1 MKNWSLWTGL
11 AMFAFMLF
19 ISFIGPHLPFI
30 DDTLPEHRM
39 RFYEGGE
46 IGRAPFPPSL
56 EDPLGTDRE
65 AGDIL
70 SMLVNGAKDTL
81 KIILLITL
89 IRYMIAIPMA
99 FLASTKKGIAYM
111 VSNGW
116 YSLFGSIPTIFAAIL
131 LLEIIPA
138 DGLDNGVYW
147 KVLLIALIEVGRVSY
162 IFANEIYEVS
172 QKEFVQASVTVGS
185 TPFQLSVMHYF
196 PSVIQSLVVNFF
208 NDLARVTLLLGQLA
222 LFQYFIEHT
231 IIYIPGG
238 GTFLDESGYFSITGF
253 FDWPGLLSAA
263 RYEVMK
269 AVWIPLAPAVALTL
283 LLLTFQLLSEGFRKL
298 FERQTSSGKQS
309 VVRRL
314 VERAGEAF
322 VTSKMAGSVTLV
334 GFGVIVGTVIVT
346 GVDKEATEVVA
357 PVEEVVEEV
366 HEGVQFD
373 EDKYALENGQM
384 VPTTVATT
392 AKGGF
397 YDKLEHLELHM
408 EKTSDRDYETD
419 TLMLKCR
426 TIGAGRCE
434 KPMITLKK
442 PVATVEEAYQLLAN
456 HLPSDAVIEN
466 EYQDNDRY
474 IYNLQSTL
482 LDQSYFYGI
491 QHGMTVIFYFTPE
504 KMIETVEF
512 PDTIGHFLKKPPA
525 PFVKNKQPGG
535 LSTLFRHF
543 LQISVAVHFEGC
555 GRTFFFFE

>member
-11 AMFAFMLF
+11 ALFAFMLF

-89 IRYMIAIPMA
+89 IRYIIAIPMA

-131 LLEIIPA
+131 LLEIIPTGA
-138 DGLDNGVYW
+138 FGKDVYA

-162 IFANEIYEVS
+162 IFAHEIYEVS

-185 TPFQLSVMHYF
+185 TPFQLSVIHYL
-196 PSVIQSLVVNFF
+196 PTISKSLVVNFF

-298 FERQTSSGKQS
+298 FERQTSSEKHS

-334 GFGVIVGTVIVT
+334 GFVVIVGTVIVT
-346 GVDKEATEVVA
+346 GVDKEATEVIA
-357 PVEEVVEEV
+357 PAEEV
-366 HEGVQFD
+366 HEGVQLDD
-373 EDKYALENGQM
+373 EKYVLENGQY
-384 VPTTVATT
+384 VATTVATT
-392 AKGGF
+392 VKGGF

-408 EKTSDRDYETD
+408 EKKSDRDYETD
-419 TLMLKCR
+419 TLILKCR

-434 KPMITLKK
+434 KPMITLKN
-442 PVATVEEAYQLLAN
+442 PVATVEEAYQLLAD

-482 LDQSYFYGI
+482 LDQSYFHGI
-491 QHGMTVIFYFTPE
+491 QHGMTVFFYFTPE
-504 KMIETVEF
+504 KMIETIEF
-512 PDTIGHFLKKPPA
+512 PDTIGNF
-525 PFVKNKQPGG
+525 
-535 LSTLFRHF
+535 
-543 LQISVAVHFEGC
+543 
-555 GRTFFFFE
+555 